1 MPWTRCLLLFAVVAG
16 SPARADSRPPP
27 SCVEDGKPFDPEA
40 IHGRLASFAGKEL
53 DGRAPGSPGDTT
65 ARGLIVDRF
74 RCLGLV
80 PAFGS
85 DFAQPFTAANGKAT
99 ANVVGYVAGET
110 DDIIVV
116 AAHHDHLGERHL
128 GANDNASGV
137 VALLAIA
144 QAIQQRGTTPHRTI
158 VFATFGDEEAG
169 MIGSS
174 YYVAHP
180 PADLPLGKIVQVVNL
195 DMVGSYSSKGFV
207 AAMGTF
213 RKLAGRTLL
222 DELAATFPRLHVG
235 LGGRARG
242 SDFEPFCTQG
252 IPYVF
257 FWTPDAH
264 CYHETC
270 DTVDRIDVPHLVQ
283 IAQLAGMLTERL
295 AATGLDL
302 LRLKTRLGCFAR

>member
-1 MPWTRCLLLFAVVAG
+1 MHWILPVMVVAG
-16 SPARADSRPPP
+16 SPVRADHRPAP
-27 SCVEDGKPFDPEA
+27 SCVDDGKPFDPEA
-40 IHGRLASFAGKEL
+40 IHARLASFAGKEL

-65 ARGLIVDRF
+65 ARDLIAERF
-74 RCLGLV
+74 RCLGLQ
-80 PAFGS
+80 PAFGRE
-85 DFAQPFTAANGKAT
+85 FAQPFTAASGKAT

-110 DDIIVV
+110 DDTIVV
-116 AAHHDHLGERHL
+116 AAHHDHLGEGHL

-144 QAIQQRGTTPHRTI
+144 QSIQQRGVVPHRTI

-180 PADLPLGKIVQVVNL
+180 PAELPLGKIVQVVNL

-213 RKLAGRTLL
+213 PRLAGRALL
-222 DELAATFPRLHVG
+222 DELVSTFPRLHVG

-242 SDFEPFCTQG
+242 SDFEPFCKQG

-257 FWTPDAH
+257 FWTPDAR

-270 DTVDRIDVPHLVQ
+270 DTVDRIDVPHMVQ

-302 LRLKTRLGCFAR
+302 ARLKTRLGCFAR